1 MVQMQEFNTKLNRLR
16 AMMEEE
22 KLYACY
28 IKRQDNFAWL
38 TCGGINYVASGGEL
52 GNCGLLVT
60 KECLYAITN
69 NIEEPRMRDEE
80 NLEEFGFHILSAVWH
95 ELEFEEKTLASLC
108 GEHKMAKDFGPENIY
123 SQIQKLRFSLTSEEI
138 ERYKA
143 GGTMV
148 SRLVEEVAAS
158 VRSGETEWEVAS
170 RMYERARKDGLEVV
184 SIFCGSDERIY
195 KYRHAIATDKVIRE
209 RLQMGGNFRY
219 KGLTICLT
227 RYVNFVPV
235 TEELKKQYI
244 DNVTIDCLLMKS
256 SVPGESFQKPLLAAK
271 ETYEKL
277 GYLEEFNKHHQ
288 GGPIGYVPRD
298 YRVDYSTSGVIQ
310 ENQAFCWNPSI
321 TGTKSEDTIISTKDG
336 IVFVTRPYLYPT
348 INIEVDGQI
357 FVRPYIL
364 EKY

>member
-1 MVQMQEFNTKLNRLR
+1 MVQMREFNTKLDRIR
-16 AMMEEE
+16 SMMEEE
-22 KLYACY
+22 GLYACY

-38 TCGGINYVASGGEL
+38 TCGGINYVAGGGEL

-60 KECLYAITN
+60 KDKLYAVTN

-80 NLEEFGFHILSAVWH
+80 KLEEFGFEICSAVWH
-95 ELEFEEKTLASLC
+95 ELGFEEKTLNSLC
-108 GEHKMAKDFGPENIY
+108 GENKWAKDYGVNSIHGK
-123 SQIQKLRFSLTSEEI
+123 IQKLRFSLTPEEV
-138 ERYKA
+138 ERYQV
-143 GGTMV
+143 GGAMV
-148 SRLVEEVAAS
+148 SRLVEEVAAT
-158 VRSGETEWEVAS
+158 VRSGDTEWEVAS
-170 RMYERARKDGLEVV
+170 RMYQRARKDGLEVV
-184 SIFCGSDERIY
+184 SVFCGSDERIY

-227 RYVNFVPV
+227 RYVNLVPL

-244 DNVTIDCLLMKS
+244 DNVTIDCMLMKS
-256 SVPGESFQKPLLAAK
+256 SIPGESFQKPLMVAK
-271 ETYEKL
+271 EAYKNL
-277 GYLEEFNKHHQ
+277 GYENEFHKHHQ

-298 YRVDYSTSGVIQ
+298 YRIDFSTPGEIQ

-336 IVFVTRPYLYPT
+336 IIFVTKPYLYPT
-348 INIEVDGQI
+348 IEVEIDGQT
-357 FVRPYIL
+357 FTRPAIL